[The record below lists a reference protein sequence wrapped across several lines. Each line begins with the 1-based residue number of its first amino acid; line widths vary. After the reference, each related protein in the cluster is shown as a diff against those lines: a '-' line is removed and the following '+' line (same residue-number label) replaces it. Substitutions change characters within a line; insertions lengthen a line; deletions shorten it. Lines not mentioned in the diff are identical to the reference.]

1 MRYLSLLLALG
12 ALVYSAPSF
21 THHSFA
27 IYDIDN
33 KISRTGILKK
43 FEFSNP
49 HIKIVLEVTLD
60 DGSKETW
67 VLESMNPR
75 RWDSFDY
82 PRDFVKVGE
91 KVTLLGWPARN
102 GRDEVAAHSMEHILR
117 ARRNDAQLAGRNY
130 RDWRPSVKLSKH
142 CDIFEYMRRYL
153 PIAGIIEIVDFTR
166 QQGNGVTTRHRAKS
180 EFETKTI
187 I

>member
-1 MRYLSLLLALG
+1 MTLRYLSLLLALG

-67 VLESMNPR
+67 VVESMNPR

-102 GRDEVAAHSMEHILR
+102 GRDEVALSTIIAEHGTLVIIEEVRQRR
-117 ARRNDAQLAGRNY
+117 ARENI
-130 RDWRPSVKLSKH
+130 P
-142 CDIFEYMRRYL
+142 E
-153 PIAGIIEIVDFTR
+153 
-166 QQGNGVTTRHRAKS
+166 VTIKR
-180 EFETKTI
+180 E
-187 I
+187 